1 MQTYKKLIKLNHL
14 SLMLSDFDNYVH
26 RSDLVIDFFLEVH
39 SLMALRKYDLLQE
52 KQTYKK
58 PILYLLCDTI
68 SITDKKLYH
77 FLNCYIF
84 RVLFLLSETHL
95 LN

>member
-1 MQTYKKLIKLNHL
+1 
-14 SLMLSDFDNYVH
+14 MLSDFDNYVH
-26 RSDLVIDFFLEVH
+26 RSDLVTDFVLEVH
-39 SLMALRKYDLLQE
+39 SLMALRKDDLL
-52 KQTYKK
+52 KGKK
-58 PILYLLCDTI
+58 NIRTTFCIYSWDTI